1 MWVSYMEKG
10 RERKSE
16 RMGRG
21 GERGGRE
28 RERGKR
34 EREGGRGGRER
45 ERRAEIEVTLQG
57 PKYMK
62 KYGVDRVR

>member
-10 RERKSE
+10 RERKIEKAEEGE
-16 RMGRG
+16 REGRG
-21 GERGGRE
+21 GER
-28 RERGKR
+28 K
-34 EREGGRGGRER
+34 
-45 ERRAEIEVTLQG
+45 RRAEIEVTLQG